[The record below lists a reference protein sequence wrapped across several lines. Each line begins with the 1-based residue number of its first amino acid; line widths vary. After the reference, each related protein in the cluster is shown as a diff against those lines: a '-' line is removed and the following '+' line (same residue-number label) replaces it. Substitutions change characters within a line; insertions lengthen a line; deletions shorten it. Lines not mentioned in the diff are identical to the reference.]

1 MRGWRAFF
9 IDRHLQFSLLKNFKK
24 GQGKII
30 IGVQMRW
37 FELFLNHSSIYLVLS
52 LRKSLLKIFSRIKK
66 YTVFFYMTSFAL
78 VLCMKMGKEGLWFD
92 ELILILSVIQCSA
105 LFPMRLDN
113 VTFVGKC
120 LSFSYWWMLYT
131 LLPNDPIGQLKGLFT
146 LFF

>member
-1 MRGWRAFF
+1 
-9 IDRHLQFSLLKNFKK
+9 
-24 GQGKII
+24 
-30 IGVQMRW
+30 
-37 FELFLNHSSIYLVLS
+37 
-52 LRKSLLKIFSRIKK
+52 
-66 YTVFFYMTSFAL
+66 MTSFAL
-78 VLCMKMGKEGLWFD
+78 VLCMMMGKEGLWFD

-113 VTFVGKC
+113 VNFVGKC

>member
-1 MRGWRAFF
+1 MTSKMFQDIVG
-9 IDRHLQFSLLKNFKK
+9 IITTSKLGIFKTF
-24 GQGKII
+24 QGGRLFQPPSCQ
-30 IGVQMRW
+30 IG
-37 FELFLNHSSIYLVLS
+37 
-52 LRKSLLKIFSRIKK
+52 LRKTLLKIFSRIKK

-78 VLCMKMGKEGLWFD
+78 VLCMMMGKEGLWFD